1 MNKRE
6 FLNKLNEYM
15 SYELPQSMVAE
26 KLDFYADYIDKE
38 VSSGRRI
45 TDVIDELGDPQLIA
59 RSIIDAAK
67 SGPDGIPGTDDDLD
81 FGENIASNGRA
92 GNGYDSGSA
101 YGGNT
106 AGAGSTFTEDGAAAD
121 DRREQRAGNNGMHVY
136 QFGCLTAML
145 IMIAVF
151 AVFGAIMHILSP
163 ILAPI
168 CIVFLIVWLL
178 NRTTGGR
185 W

>member
-1 MNKRE
+1 
-6 FLNKLNEYM
+6 M
-15 SYELPQSMVAE
+15 SYELPKSIVAE
-26 KLDFYADYIDKE
+26 KLDFYADYIDRE
-38 VSSGRRI
+38 VSSGRGI
-45 TDVIDELGDPQLIA
+45 TDVINELGDPQLIA

-92 GNGYDSGSA
+92 RNVYDSSPGYGDNSAGSA
-101 YGGNT
+101 G
-106 AGAGSTFTEDGAAAD
+106 TFTEDGASAD
-121 DRREQRAGNNGMHVY
+121 DMGEKRAGSNGVHIY
-136 QFGCLTAML
+136 QFGCLTAVL
-145 IMIAVF
+145 IIIAVF
-151 AVFGAIMHILSP
+151 AVLGAIMHILSP

-168 CIVFLIVWLL
+168 CIVFLIIWLL